1 MQKIKLKKLILIT
14 QKNNKMIQVLWNI
27 RKMIKINLKS
37 IYKIIMIKEN
47 NN

>member
-1 MQKIKLKKLILIT
+1 
-14 QKNNKMIQVLWNI
+14 MIQVLWNI

>member
-14 QKNNKMIQVLWNI
+14 QKNNKMIQVLWKI

>member
-1 MQKIKLKKLILIT
+1 MQKIKLKKLILII